1 MASIKEDITL
11 KLQTTVDGEIEE
23 NNFSAGTEVEVVQEW
38 GEAGYT
44 LIKDDDG
51 HFYNI
56 PSDKLDA

>member
-11 KLQTTVDGEIEE
+11 KSQTTVDGDIEE
-23 NNFSAGTEVEVVQEW
+23 ISFSAGTEIEVVQKW
-38 GEAGYT
+38 DEAGYT